1 MSLGVG
7 GGDQLMFQSCYCEVE
22 NVSDEE
28 ISQVFHIKRKHY
40 IVLSVF
46 STALVLSSGSPW
58 SVDFDT
64 QSLFCS
70 RISLKSGNSE

>member
-7 GGDQLMFQSCYCEVE
+7 GGDQLIFQICYCEVE

-28 ISQVFHIKRKHY
+28 ISQVFLIERKHY
-40 IVLSVF
+40 VVLSVF
-46 STALVLSSGSPW
+46 STALVLCSGSLW

-64 QSLFCS
+64 M
-70 RISLKSGNSE
+70 IY